1 MKKAFFINGGA
12 GRVLCSIPAFEHLA
26 STGDDFIIVSESW
39 TELYM
44 MSDKLRS
51 RVFQYTHKNLFEDY
65 LKDRKI
71 ITPEPY
77 RVNEYFN
84 QKCNLI
90 QAFDIIINELDEV
103 PEVKGLSLDIPKE
116 AQVLGYNINDE
127 VRQKTNKEKTV
138 VFQPFGQGCKQEG
151 KFIID
156 SSGRSFEL
164 SNVYE
169 IIDELKQQ
177 YGVIL
182 MSTVDVP
189 GWEQI
194 GGVAKPQN
202 VDLVQWAAIIKGADY
217 FLGCDSV
224 GQHFANAAGKPATV
238 VLGSTFPEN
247 ISYPDNKD
255 FTIFDLG
262 EGKRQ
267 YSPIRLSHE
276 PAIDLG
282 NESLMVIE
290 DKSTVKKIL
299 SSIVKVL
306 GKGKEVT
313 PTKPN
318 ENLPFY
324 GQPSTG
330 ANEGIFD
337 TSGVGVAQFHTPGK
351 KGGSTLLNLPEA
363 KGFSS
368 TRKQK
373 KTAKS

>member
-12 GRVLCSIPAFEHLA
+12 GRVLCSIPAFEQLA
-26 STGDDFIIVSESW
+26 STECDFIIVSEAW
-39 TELYM
+39 TELFM

-51 RVFQYTHKNLFEDY
+51 KVFSYNHKNLFQDY
-65 LKDRKI
+65 LKDREI
-71 ITPEPY
+71 ISPEPY
-77 RVNEYFN
+77 RVNAYFN

-90 QAFDIIINELDEV
+90 QAFDIIINELDEI
-103 PEVKGLSLDIPKE
+103 PEVKSLSLDLPKD
-116 AQVLGYNINDE
+116 AQVTGYNINEE
-127 VRQKTNKEKTV
+127 VRNGTNKEKTV
-138 VFQPFGQGCKQEG
+138 VFQPFGQGCRQEG

-169 IIDELKQQ
+169 ILEELKKQ
-177 YGVIL
+177 YGIIL
-182 MSTVDVP
+182 MSTIDVP
-189 GWEQI
+189 GWDQL

-202 VDLVQWAAIIKGADY
+202 VDLVQWAAIIKAADY
-217 FLGCDSV
+217 FIGCDSV

-247 ISYPDNKD
+247 ISYPDNKN
-255 FTIFDLG
+255 FSIFDLG
-262 EGKRQ
+262 KDKRK
-267 YSPIRLSHE
+267 YSPIRLSQE
-276 PAIDLG
+276 PSIELG

-290 DKSTVKKIL
+290 DKSTIKQIM
-299 SSIVKVL
+299 SSIVKIL

-318 ENLPFY
+318 DKLPFY

-330 ANEGIFD
+330 YNEGGND
-337 TSGVGVAQFHTPGK
+337 SGVGYAQFHTPGR

-363 KGFSS
+363 KGFTSS
-368 TRKQK
+368 RKQK

>member
-26 STGDDFIIVSESW
+26 STGDDFIIVSEAW

-44 MSDKLRS
+44 LSDKIRD
-51 RVFQYTHKNLFEDY
+51 RVFQFGHKNLFQDY

-71 ITPEPY
+71 ISPEPY

-90 QAFDIIINELDEV
+90 QAFDMIINELDEV
-103 PEVKGLSLDIPKE
+103 PEVKTLSLDLPKE

-127 VRQKTNKEKTV
+127 VRSKTNKEKTV
-138 VFQPFGQGCKQEG
+138 VFQPFGQGCKQDG

-156 SSGRSFEL
+156 ATGRSFEIA
-164 SNVYE
+164 NVYK
-169 IIDELKQQ
+169 IIEELNKQ

-182 MSTVDVP
+182 MSTIDIP
-189 GWEQI
+189 GWESL
-194 GGVAKPQN
+194 GVAKPQN
-202 VDLVQWAAIIKGADY
+202 VDLVHWASIIKGADY

-247 ISYPDNKD
+247 ISYPDNKN

-262 EGKRQ
+262 EGKRT

-276 PAIDLG
+276 PSIDLG
-282 NESLMVIE
+282 NESLMVIDDE
-290 DKSTVKKIL
+290 STIKKII
-299 SSIVKVL
+299 SSVVKVL
-306 GKGKEVT
+306 GKGKEVVS
-313 PTKPN
+313 TKPN
-318 ENLPFY
+318 DNLPFF
-324 GQPSTG
+324 GQPSSG
-330 ANEGIFD
+330 ANEGNGG
-337 TSGVGVAQFHTPGK
+337 SGVGFEQFHTPGK
-351 KGGSTLLNLPEA
+351 KGGSTLFNIPEA
-363 KGFSS
+363 KGFTSS
-368 TRKQK
+368 RKQK